1 MSTINIKKDSKKK
14 KFNKKNIFNIFQQS
28 GLFLLITITA
38 TLIITNLLFVFNITI
53 TKLHLPIIYILTTI
67 GYIIW
72 KKKEWKKSI
81 IAILIASIVFIG
93 CAYIA
98 TLTYDGT
105 ADGNTYHKLSVGAL
119 KNGWNPI
126 YESIGDF
133 NKKDGNPF
141 DIYKDNVNV
150 NWSDHYARG
159 TETFGAVVYAFSENI
174 ETGKMFN
181 LLWIYIGLFIIFGL
195 LKQMNLNNWKSLLIA
210 IILAFNPIIL
220 VQMDNYYLDGVLA
233 ISLFII
239 ILCCLLQFKKQS
251 KSEEKINYFILAMA
265 IIWCCNAKFT
275 GLAYAAA
282 FCGIYYLYKHI
293 KNFIK
298 DKENFKKILIK
309 DTVFYIV
316 TVLIAVVIVGGSTYT
331 KNFIEHGNPLYPLY
345 GKGHVDNMV
354 MMEIPKSLQKE
365 DRLTIF
371 LTSIFAKGENVSPS
385 YSSEGNEPDLKVP
398 LTFSQEELDNYSIPD
413 IRMAGFGP
421 LFSAIFILG
430 MIGTILI
437 IIEYIKKK
445 EWDKLI
451 PYSLTILLI
460 LGLVLFLDGGYWA
473 RYIPYVYIIPVF
485 VLIHYF
491 QKEFKINKIANIFA
505 LIIAFIFI
513 INSGLILRTQYHSIT
528 GNSIYARNRLSEF
541 QTFVKE
547 NKNKDILV
555 NLQHHGIQG
564 VQYNIDDLGIKNYKL
579 TDKKQKNDGYMFSY

>member
-1 MSTINIKKDSKKK
+1 MKKK
-14 KFNKKNIFNIFQQS
+14 KNNKDWNNIWNVFQES
-28 GLFLLITITA
+28 SLFLLITITL
-38 TLIITNLLFVFNITI
+38 TLIITNLLFIFNITI
-53 TKLHLPIIYILTTI
+53 TKFHLPIIYILTSI

-81 IAILIASIVFIG
+81 VVILVASIVFVG

-98 TLTYDGT
+98 TATYDGT
-105 ADGNTYHKLSVGAL
+105 PDGNTYHKLSVGAL
-119 KNGWNPI
+119 KNGWNPL
-126 YESIGDF
+126 YESVGDF
-133 NKKDGNPF
+133 NKEEGNPF

-150 NWSDHYARG
+150 NWADHYARG
-159 TETFGAVVYAFSENI
+159 TETFGAVVYAFSGNI

-195 LKQMNLNNWKSLLIA
+195 LKQMNLNTWKSLLVA

-220 VQMDNYYLDGVLA
+220 VQIANYYLDGVLA

-239 ILCCLLQFKKQS
+239 ILCCLLQFKKLS
-251 KSEEKINYFILAMA
+251 KEEEKNNYLILAMS

-275 GLAYAAA
+275 GLAFAAV

-293 KNFIK
+293 RNYIRNKDSFKKIFIK
-298 DKENFKKILIK
+298 DTL
-309 DTVFYIV
+309 FYIV
-316 TVLIAVVIVGGSTYT
+316 TVIIAIIVVGGSTYT
-331 KNFIEHGNPLYPLY
+331 KNLIDHGNPLYPLY

-365 DRLTIF
+365 NRLTIF

-385 YSSEGNEPDLKVP
+385 YSNEGNEPDLKVP

-413 IRMAGFGP
+413 IRMGGFGP

-430 MIGTILI
+430 IIGTVI
-437 IIEYIKKK
+437 IVIEYIRKKD
-445 EWDKLI
+445 WNQLI
-451 PYSLTILLI
+451 PYGITLVLITCLILL
-460 LGLVLFLDGGYWA
+460 LDGGYWA
-473 RYIPYVYIIPVF
+473 RYIPYFYLVPVF

-491 QKEFKINKIANIFA
+491 QKEFKLSKAANIFA

-528 GNSIYARNRLSEF
+528 NNNSYVQIRLDEF
-541 QTFVKE
+541 QTYTKE
-547 NKNKDILV
+547 NKNKEILI

-579 TDKKQKNDGYMFSY
+579 TDKKQKNDAYMFTY